1 MRKGVLLLF
10 AAALA
15 LTPAAA
21 QQVRYLDPQ
30 DVSEA
35 QRENAQLVEALG
47 GAETGPRAAYVES
60 IGRRVA
66 AFSGIASPGQALH
79 FTTLNSAVENA
90 FSVPGGYVY
99 VTRQLMA
106 LMDDESQ
113 LAFALGHEVGH
124 IAANHAHIREQ
135 YAQQSRFG
143 VFGQIFGA
151 IFGSSPIANY
161 IEQRSK
167 LDLLSFSR
175 EQEYQADTLGLRYLI
190 ASGYDPGGAARLLS
204 ALALQTA
211 LDARLQGKNN
221 RQTPEWARTHP
232 LSENRMQRAL
242 AEARATGKLGSGIRN
257 RDTFLGELEGLYVDD
272 DPAQGVID
280 GPTFTHP
287 DLRIQFTVPTGYLM
301 SNGAYAVTVSG
312 SAGKAQFSGGRSTG
326 SLDNHVLQ
334 VFQQLVRGQGQIPI
348 PRPQHTTVNGM
359 PAAFTTAHVNTQSG
373 MIDVSVI
380 AYQWD
385 AQHIYHFAMLTQG
398 GTGMGPFAP
407 MVNSLRKITAEEA
420 AAIRPRI
427 IHVVT
432 VGPGDSVQSLANR
445 MAYRDFRLDR
455 FLALNNLS
463 ANSRLVPGQK
473 VKLVI
478 YAERLRLHIGVH
490 LRQQRAPLAADPA
503 AKRLQATD
511 RRHSDE
517 SHDQAVFDC
526 GSPALV
532 RAKHAQQLS
541 DSDHATLLWSTSTR
555 RVYGRC
561 S

>member
-1 MRKGVLLLF
+1 MRKGFLLFF

-15 LTPAAA
+15 LSPAAA
-21 QQVRYLDPQ
+21 QQVRYLDPR
-30 DVSEA
+30 DVAEA
-35 QRENAQLVEALG
+35 QRDNAQLIEALG

-60 IGRRVA
+60 VGRRVA
-66 AFSGIASPGQALH
+66 AFSGIATPAQSLH

-124 IAANHAHIREQ
+124 IAGNHAHQREEVERELTWRALPGILMGQ
-135 YAQQSRFG
+135 MMGGFG
-143 VFGQIFGA
+143 NRMALERALEV
-151 IFGSSPIANY
+151 
-161 IEQRSK
+161 K
-167 LDLLSFSR
+167 LESLSFSR
-175 EQEYQADTLGLRYLI
+175 EQEYEADTLGLRYMI
-190 ASGYDPGGAARLLS
+190 SAGYDPAGAAQLLS
-204 ALALQTA
+204 ALSRETALQ
-211 LDARLQGKNN
+211 ARVQGRQN
-221 RQTPEWARTHP
+221 RSIPEWALTHP

-242 AEARATGKLGSGIRN
+242 EEARDTGRLGSGVHN
-257 RDTFLGELEGLYVDD
+257 RDAFLSEIEGLYVDD

-280 GPTFTHP
+280 GPVFTHP
-287 DLRIQFTVPTGYLM
+287 DLRIQFRVPTGYLM

-312 SAGKAQFSGGRSTG
+312 SAGKAQFGGGRSTG

-334 VFQQLVRGQGQIPI
+334 VFQQIVRGQGQIAI

-359 PAAFTTAHVNTQSG
+359 SAAFTTAHVNTQSG

-398 GTGMGPFAP
+398 GTGLGPFTS
-407 MVNSLRKITAEEA
+407 MVNSLRKITPAEA

-432 VGPGDSVQSLANR
+432 VEAGDTLQSLANR
-445 MAYRDFRLDR
+445 MAYRDFKLDR

-473 VKLVI
+473 MKLVI
-478 YAERLRLHIGVH
+478 YG
-490 LRQQRAPLAADPA
+490 QR
-503 AKRLQATD
+503 R
-511 RRHSDE
+511 
-517 SHDQAVFDC
+517 
-526 GSPALV
+526 G
-532 RAKHAQQLS
+532 
-541 DSDHATLLWSTSTR
+541 
-555 RVYGRC
+555 
-561 S
+561 